1 MRADGAYDEKSP
13 LVKVVSASSSKTSG
27 ISSEDSST
35 LLDIHTDEF
44 SHLPPREAK
53 ILRDQVVV
61 EPVNVTFLS
70 MYRYATKSD
79 AALLILTAIVA
90 IAEGTIRP
98 LISLVFGTLTETFTI
113 YARQSSF
120 DQEYF
125 YNSTGGFYSK
135 SNMTFFNYSS
145 YNVSEYGGPYEYD
158 MYNMTG
164 MQYEYISPEN
174 FQSRVNNLTLYFV
187 YLGVAD
193 IILSY
198 ISIYTFIDRGQILA
212 GRIREHYLAATLK
225 QNIGYFDKLGSGEVT
240 TRIASDTTLI
250 QEGISEK
257 VCYVLANL
265 STFVT
270 VFILAF
276 SRMYILAFMMTSI
289 AVVIVA
295 SFFVSSGLMK
305 KYFKKSMDG
314 YSVGGT
320 LAEETISSIR
330 NVQAFSIQDR
340 LAMQYDKFL
349 EVSEHWGIRAGLS
362 LGIMTSLVWFGCF
375 NNDAL
380 AFWQGT
386 RFIRSGQAT
395 VGQVISILL
404 LMNQGT
410 LALSAISPH
419 FRSVTSAVAAASK
432 IFATIDR
439 ASVID
444 SSSDEG
450 IKLDSVRG
458 DIELKDLKFI
468 YPSRPNVTILNKFD
482 LKVPAGKTVA
492 LVGASGSGKST
503 IIGLL
508 ERFYLPVG
516 GEVLFDGVNIEDLN
530 IRWLRQQIA
539 LVSQEPTLFACSIYE
554 NIAQGLIGTKYE
566 HASQIE
572 KRELVVEACKQANA
586 MSFIETFPEGLDTN
600 VGERGFLMSGGQK
613 QRIAIARAIV
623 SNPKILLLD
632 EATSA
637 LDTKSEGIVQ
647 DALDRAAK
655 NRTTIVIAHRLSTIK
670 DADLIVVM
678 KKGIIMEMG
687 THNELL
693 QKQGEY
699 YDLVEAQTIEKQK
712 NDLAANVQEEDDA
725 DNDLDEKAEFEE
737 DSVLGLVRTKTTTSI
752 SSLVVA
758 NAPVEEEIDESK
770 YSTWEL
776 FVFLA
781 KLSARENGVNILAS
795 FLSLINGL
803 GYVALGFFYG
813 AAVDAYAHI
822 PDFDYVN
829 AEINKVAGLFF
840 MLSIVVSVAT
850 SGSQALF
857 SYASQKLV
865 RRIRY
870 MTFRQILRQDIAFF
884 DKDENT
890 TGGLTTMLS
899 QGAQAIEGL
908 TGATFGQIMNSIM
921 IILSGSLVSLIITWK
936 LGLVCISTMPILI
949 GGAFFRLWVL
959 AQFQSNMKNANQ
971 QASSYACESATAI
984 RTVLSLTREKD
995 VLESYH
1001 KNIDEQHRIS
1011 RPATNKSS
1019 ILYGISQGTQF
1030 FIFGLAYWYG
1040 STFIR
1045 TGEYTL
1051 LQFYIAYIT
1060 LIIGAQNAGM
1070 VLSYAP
1076 DMGKAKY
1083 AAANIKK
1090 LLSTVPKVDTWSNK
1104 GKVPE
1109 NVQGEIEFRNVHF
1122 RYPTRLQVPV
1132 LRGLNLT
1139 VKKGQYVALVG
1150 SSGCGKSTT
1159 IGLIEAFY
1167 RPLSGEILLDGQDIS
1182 EFNINSYREQI
1193 ALVQQEPTLYAGTI
1207 RDNIQ
1212 LGTKENV
1219 SDEQIY
1225 TVCRQANI
1233 HDYIMSLPD
1242 GYDTLCGS
1250 KGTLLSGGQKQRI
1263 AIARALIREPKVL
1276 LLDEATS
1283 ALDSESE
1290 KVVQAALD
1298 AAAKGRTTIAIAHRL
1313 STIQNADVI
1322 YVFENGKVLESG
1334 THQELLAKRSK
1345 YYELVQLQALE
1356 NTA

>member
-1 MRADGAYDEKSP
+1 MR
-13 LVKVVSASSSKTSG
+13 
-27 ISSEDSST
+27 
-35 LLDIHTDEF
+35 
-44 SHLPPREAK
+44 
-53 ILRDQVVV
+53 LRL
-61 EPVNVTFLS
+61 TFG
-70 MYRYATKSD
+70 R
-79 AALLILTAIVA
+79 
-90 IAEGTIRP
+90 
-98 LISLVFGTLTETFTI
+98 
-113 YARQSSF
+113 
-120 DQEYF
+120 
-125 YNSTGGFYSK
+125 
-135 SNMTFFNYSS
+135 
-145 YNVSEYGGPYEYD
+145 
-158 MYNMTG
+158 
-164 MQYEYISPEN
+164 
-174 FQSRVNNLTLYFV
+174 YFV
-187 YLGVAD
+187 YLGLAD
-193 IILSY
+193 MVLSY

-212 GRIREHYLAATLK
+212 GRIREHYLTATLK

-257 VCYVLANL
+257 VCYVLSNL
-265 STFVT
+265 STFVM

-276 SRMYILAFMMTSI
+276 TRMYILAFMMTSI
-289 AVVIVA
+289 AAVVVA
-295 SFFVSSGLMK
+295 SFFISSGLMK

-340 LAMQYDKFL
+340 LAAQYDKFL

-419 FRSVTSAVAAASK
+419 FRSITSAVAAASK

-439 ASVID
+439 ESVVD
-444 SSSDEG
+444 SSSDQG
-450 IKLDSVRG
+450 IKLTAVRG
-458 DIELKDLKFI
+458 DIELKDVKFI
-468 YPSRPNVTILNKFD
+468 YPSRPNVTILNNFH
-482 LKVPAGKTVA
+482 LKIPAGKTVA

-530 IRWLRQQIA
+530 VRWLRQQIA

-554 NIAQGLIGTKYE
+554 NIAHGLIGTKYE
-566 HASQIE
+566 NASEIE

-586 MSFIETFPEGLDTN
+586 MAFIETFPEGLDTN

-623 SNPKILLLD
+623 SNPRILLLD

-678 KKGIIMEMG
+678 KKGVIKEMG

-693 QKQGEY
+693 QAQGEY
-699 YDLVEAQTIEKQK
+699 YDLVEMQKIEKQK
-712 NDLAANVQEEDDA
+712 KELAVQDQAASDDEP
-725 DNDLDEKAEFEE
+725 DEKAEFLE
-737 DSVLGLVRTKTTTSI
+737 DSVLGLARSKTTTSV
-752 SSLVVA
+752 SSMVIA
-758 NAPVEEEIDESK
+758 NTPMEEEIDDSK

-776 FVFLA
+776 FVFLT

-803 GYVALGFFYG
+803 GFVALGFFYG
-813 AAVDAYAHI
+813 AAVEAYTHI

-829 AEINKVAGLFF
+829 SEINKYAGLFF
-840 MLSIVVSVAT
+840 MLSIVVSMAT

-870 MTFRQILRQDIAFF
+870 LTFRQILRQDIEFF
-884 DKDENT
+884 DRDENT

-908 TGATFGQIMNSIM
+908 TGATFGQIMNSVM

-949 GGAFFRLWVL
+949 GGAFFRLWIL
-959 AQFQSNMKNANQ
+959 AQFQGNMKNANQ
-971 QASSYACESATAI
+971 QANSYACESATAI

-995 VLESYH
+995 VLEKYH
-1001 KNIDEQHRIS
+1001 RNIDEQHRIS
-1011 RPATNKSS
+1011 RPATNKSA

-1030 FIFGLAYWYG
+1030 LIYGLAYWYG

-1045 TGEYTL
+1045 TGEYTV

-1090 LLSTVPKVDTWSNK
+1090 LLSTVPKVDTSSNK

-1109 NVQGEIEFRNVHF
+1109 DVQGEIEFRNVHF

-1139 VKKGQYVALVG
+1139 IKKGQYVALVG

-1167 RPLSGEILLDGQDIS
+1167 RPLSGQILLDGQDIS
-1182 EFNINSYREQI
+1182 ELNINAYREQI

-1207 RDNIQ
+1207 RDNI
-1212 LGTKENV
+1212 LYGTKENV
-1219 SDEQIY
+1219 SDDQIY
-1225 TVCRQANI
+1225 DVCREANI

-1263 AIARALIREPKVL
+1263 AIARALIRQPKVL

-1290 KVVQAALD
+1290 KIVQAALD

-1334 THQELLAKRSK
+1334 THQGLLAKRTK